1 MVGDASV
8 SFTVVDGE
16 GKGRSGI
23 VAKVIGD
30 EVVEHGVS
38 FHGIRRRVKVLK
50 KRKTKAFAYLIPDGE
65 EEQTAAILPQLAHR
79 RWLGHRCGEEK
90 VGFTLS
96 LFRVKEAHRLTC
108 LERFD
113 SPANVRLHEASLQ
126 SHLHEESYPFT
137 LEIARGVQI
146 SGQPTERDYH
156 VMSLGSVSGEG
167 TNVNQTRT
175 SRGSTLL

>member
-8 SFTVVDGE
+8 SSTVVDGE

-23 VAKVIGD
+23 VAEVIGD

-38 FHGIRRRVKVLK
+38 FHGIRRRMEVLE
-50 KRKTKAFAYLIPDGE
+50 KRKTKAFAYLISDGK

-96 LFRVKEAHRLTC
+96 LFRVKEAHGLTC

-113 SPANVRLHEASLQ
+113 SAANVRLHEGSLR
-126 SHLHEESYPFT
+126 SHLHEESYALTPVRNR
-137 LEIARGVQI
+137 LR
-146 SGQPTERDYH
+146 
-156 VMSLGSVSGEG
+156 
-167 TNVNQTRT
+167 
-175 SRGSTLL
+175 